1 MKKTLLLLAS
11 AAMLLVGCAKEKL
24 SPEAGDAEMVNM
36 TVSALVQGA
45 EMTKAAVDED
55 GKGVNANR
63 CIMVLYYGDKVY
75 GRYQATVSGYHAT
88 FDVKVP
94 AKRTYKAV
102 FWADCAAEDGGD
114 LYYNTADLK
123 NITLKSAYVG
133 NNDKRDAFF
142 KCKEYTVENK
152 SQSFTAELTR
162 PFAQINVISTDIQA
176 LKLAELYPQKVN
188 LSFSAPVSFNAM
200 SGECGDAAPITYETD
215 VYKTYDAS
223 KQQLTLSMDYLF
235 ASTEQGAVDIDFK
248 APTEGKLKVEYSF
261 ANIPYQRNYR
271 TNIIGNLLTADAHWD
286 VTIAPAWDQPDE
298 VANYVEEGSIAAANQ
313 ALAEGKTAI
322 LIQNPADAESP
333 IEIPSEAD
341 GKDISI
347 KTVGTTGKTLTFDGA
362 TGPVNLYIT
371 SDAKN
376 LVINNPQTHVELN
389 GGAYTNVT
397 ATTSAT
403 TLVIAKDVTVENLT
417 ISKGNVE
424 IHGKVASLTR
434 ANGVK
439 AELYASDRATLVNYI
454 NWAKSGEVVGLECD
468 IDLAGEN
475 WIPAKLPNAEYIANF
490 DGCGHSIKNMTVV
503 LDASTSTPYGG
514 GFYET
519 VYGNGVMKNVTF
531 VNADVKSTEAGKGNV
546 FGIAAGYAYGNVTF
560 ENISV
565 KDSKVSAFGKVGGIL
580 GMAADPGTT
589 VTTMKN
595 CSLENVEI
603 TGAYNVANYI
613 GLLQN
618 NVDMSG
624 CSSTNVTKKLS
635 VRYGEDAYVTFDNVK
650 VINNDEQNPKYVLS
664 SGKYWKYIY
673 GADIYYYAAFADCY
687 NDMKY
692 ESWKALDGTVD
703 GLVFNTIDAP
713 ESKDLEV
720 VATIGTTKYYD
731 LPSALAALQAG
742 QTLEILQAGEY
753 TVETLSTPANTTI
766 DAKVDGVVFK
776 HTPAYG
782 ARVANENAE
791 GRIVKNITWNV
802 GTAEYQYFHGVDLVN
817 CKVNG
822 LICTHSNNTYTDC
835 VFYNAEDYNVN
846 DYGTGS
852 TFIRCKFTCPGG
864 ADGGAI
870 NAYHEGHQG
879 LYPIIMQDCEFVA
892 LEQSNK
898 YAAVYIKPEVSFD
911 VQFTNCAANDKFC
924 TGDKSGSK
932 LWNVKAHS
940 NLNTKVTVDGQL
952 VYANGTVLNISTAD
966 QLMAFAAAVN
976 GGKSFEGMTVSLGA
990 DIDMTGKAWIPIGNV
1005 SGYPGTVFDGVFD
1018 GQNHTISNLTCTDNT
1033 ENYAC
1038 AALFGG
1044 VYGKIKNVNLSNVN
1058 ISSKHYAGGIGAYCS
1073 SSLMDI
1079 ENCHVI
1085 GGTITSSPELLGG
1098 EYDNGDKVG
1107 GIVGYAGEAGKITGC
1122 SVEGVTIRA
1131 YRDLGGIAGAT
1142 SATISNCV
1150 VKNSSV
1156 IQDNTNAYK
1165 TGIDTF
1171 HEILGRDLGATLTGN
1186 TFENVTVTSSN

>member
-1 MKKTLLLLAS
+1 MKKALLLIAS
-11 AAMLLVGCAKEKL
+11 VALLFAGCTKEQV
-24 SPEAGDAEMVNM
+24 AGNTGDDELVNV
-36 TVSALVQGA
+36 TFSAQIQS
-45 EMTKAAVDED
+45 EETTKAAIDQD
-55 GKGVNANR
+55 GKGVYANR
-63 CIMVLYYGDKVY
+63 CIMVLYYNGAEY
-75 GRYQATVSGYHAT
+75 GRYTSDVSDYKAT
-88 FDVKVP
+88 FDLKLP

-102 FWADCAAEDGGD
+102 FWADCATETLGD
-114 LYYNTADLK
+114 LYYNTGDLT
-123 NITLKSAYVG
+123 NITLKTAYVG
-133 NNDKRDAFF
+133 NDDKRDAFF
-142 KCKEYTVENK
+142 FAKDYTVSTQTTNG
-152 SQSFTAELTR
+152 FTATLKR
-162 PFAQINVISTDIQA
+162 PFAQINVISNDIQY
-176 LKLAELYPQKVN
+176 LHLATLYPQKVN

-200 SGECGDAAPITYETD
+200 SGECGAAEAINYEAD
-215 VYKTYDAS
+215 VYKAYDSS
-223 KQQLTLSMDYLF
+223 KEQLTLSMDYLF
-235 ASTEQGAVDIDFK
+235 AGSRAAVDIEFS
-248 APTEGKLKVEYSF
+248 APTEGTMNIEYSF
-261 ANIPYQRNYR
+261 TNIPYERNYR

-333 IEIPSEAD
+333 IEIPSVAD
-341 GKDISI
+341 DKDISI

-403 TLVIAKDVTVENLT
+403 TLVIAKDVTVEKLT
-417 ISKGNVE
+417 VSKGNVE
-424 IHGKVASLTR
+424 IHGKVAWLDR
-434 ANGVK
+434 VNNVK
-439 AELYASDRATLVNYI
+439 AEMYASDRATLVNYI

-475 WIPAKLPNAEYIANF
+475 WIPAKLPNVEYIANF

-514 GFYET
+514 GFYEN

-531 VNADVKSTEAGKGNV
+531 VNADVRSTQDGKGNV

-560 ENISV
+560 ENITV

-603 TGAYNVANYI
+603 TGSYNVANYI

-624 CSSTNVTKKLS
+624 CSSTNVEKKLS

-664 SGKYWKYIY
+664 SGKYWKYAE
-673 GADIYYYAAFADCY
+673 GLYYAAFADCY

-692 ESWKALDGTVD
+692 GEWKALDGTVD

-713 ESKDLEV
+713 ELKDLEA

-731 LPSALAALQAG
+731 LPSALSALQTG

-753 TVETLSTPANTTI
+753 PVQTLSTPANTTI
-766 DAKVDGVVFK
+766 EATVDGVVFN

-911 VQFTNCAANDKFC
+911 VQFTNCAANDKFF
-924 TGDKSGSK
+924 TGAISGSK
-932 LWNVKAHS
+932 LWNVKNNS
-940 NLNTKVTVDGQL
+940 NLKTKVTVDGQL
-952 VYANGTVLNISTAD
+952 VYANGTVLNITTAD

-1005 SGYPGTVFDGVFD
+1005 SGYPGTVFAGVFD

-1044 VYGKIKNVNLSNVN
+1044 VYGKIKNVKLSNVN

-1122 SVEGVTIRA
+1122 SVEGITIRA